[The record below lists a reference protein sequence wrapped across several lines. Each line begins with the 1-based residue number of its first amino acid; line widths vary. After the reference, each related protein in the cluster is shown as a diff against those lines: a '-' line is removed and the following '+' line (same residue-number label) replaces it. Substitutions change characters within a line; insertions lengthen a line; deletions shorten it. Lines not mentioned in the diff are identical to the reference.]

1 MADRAYDAS
10 DMEQLYKHTHA
21 RSWGELAQ
29 FARDKGEEL
38 WHVTKEEAHQMA
50 DDIARL
56 EDKGVEFTNDPHEA
70 YDMVKE
76 HMTQRPMGT
85 KHGEAKAQREE
96 HWEEKRKEK
105 KEDKTV
111 IEKILDKL

>member
-1 MADRAYDAS
+1 MAHRDYDAS
-10 DMEQLYKHTHA
+10 DMEQLYKNSHA

-56 EDKGVEFTNDPHEA
+56 EDRGVEFTNDPHKA

-76 HMTQRPMGT
+76 HMIQRPMGM
-85 KHGEAKAQREE
+85 KHGEARTQRED
-96 HWEEKRKEK
+96 HREEKRRK
-105 KEDKTV
+105 DKDKNV
-111 IEKILDKL
+111 IEKILDKI